1 MTVNISNIMQKYWQ
15 NIFCEVEMLT
25 KIQILKIKIV
35 YYLMRKR
42 CCTSL
47 VGRLVL
53 FKFLPHGNE
62 IAFSLLLRKDISACR
77 WMLYWGRCHPGY
89 LWSLTSHRSG
99 EHCRWSGANSF
110 ASTLNCAPTSLLC
123 KAYSVSI
130 SMKSF
135 KSYLVRPVSLHHL

>member
-53 FKFLPHGNE
+53 FWFLPLGNE
-62 IAFSLLLRKDISACR
+62 TASFLLLRKDISASR
-77 WMLYWGRCHPGY
+77 RMLYWRRCHSWN
-89 LWSLTSHRSG
+89 LWPLTSHRSG
-99 EHCRWSGANSF
+99 EHCRWSRADSF
-110 ASTLNCAPTSLLC
+110 ASTFSCAPGFLLC
-123 KAYSVSI
+123 KACSTLI
-130 SMKSF
+130 GMKSF
-135 KSYLVRPVSLHHL
+135 RSYLVMPVLPPHL